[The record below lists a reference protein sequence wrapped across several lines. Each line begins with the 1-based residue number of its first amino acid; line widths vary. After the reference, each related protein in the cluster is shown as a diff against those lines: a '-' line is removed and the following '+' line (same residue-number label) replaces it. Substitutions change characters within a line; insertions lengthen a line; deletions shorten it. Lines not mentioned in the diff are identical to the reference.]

1 MRPRVPLKTSGKGG
15 SRRQYDSSFR
25 EGARAGMTVC
35 ADDSDRAGSKS
46 ERPGGKRRNAI
57 GDKSSHD
64 RRLRIRPA
72 KSLKVWDASH
82 DSVAELWT

>member
-1 MRPRVPLKTSGKGG
+1 MRPRVPPKTSGKGG
-15 SRRQYDSSFR
+15 SLRRYDSSFR
-25 EGARAGMTVC
+25 EGVRAGMTVC

-57 GDKSSHD
+57 GDKSSRD
-64 RRLRIRPA
+64 RCLGIRPA
-72 KSLKVWDASH
+72 KILKLWGASH